1 MRTNPVMFA
10 PYYNCGEKYKYVR
23 HIIFGNAGEGKYLN
37 PYADMVKG
45 YRDYSRSM
53 MLAQLELRQ
62 DLSFLTEGLTFRVM
76 TNTTRNA
83 YFDVARQY
91 KPFYYEMLGIYRSGD
106 YLLNILNEETGEEY
120 LDYNEGRKTVNSVF
134 YLESALNYNHTLPYI
149 GSAAV
154 RERMGK
160 YG

>member
-1 MRTNPVMFA
+1 
-10 PYYNCGEKYKYVR
+10 
-23 HIIFGNAGEGKYLN
+23 
-37 PYADMVKG
+37 MVKG

-91 KPFYYEMLGIYRSGD
+91 KPFYYEMLGIDRSGD

-134 YLESALNYNHTLPYI
+134 YLESALNYNHTFRSEEHTSELKSLMRISYD
-149 GSAAV
+149 V
-154 RERMGK
+154 
-160 YG
+160 

>member
-1 MRTNPVMFA
+1 MGVQTCA
-10 PYYNCGEKYKYVR
+10 LTIYYNGGEKYKYVR
-23 HIIFGNAGEGKYLN
+23 HIIFGKAGEGKNLN

-91 KPFYYEMLGIYRSGD
+91 KPFYYEMLGIDCFGD

-120 LDYNEGRKTVNSVF
+120 LDKSEERRVRK
-134 YLESALNYNHTLPYI
+134 EW
-149 GSAAV
+149 G
-154 RERMGK
+154 
-160 YG
+160 

>member
-1 MRTNPVMFA
+1 
-10 PYYNCGEKYKYVR
+10 
-23 HIIFGNAGEGKYLN
+23 
-37 PYADMVKG
+37 
-45 YRDYSRSM
+45 M

-91 KPFYYEMLGIYRSGD
+91 KPFYYEMLGIDRYGD

-120 LDYNEGRKTVNSVF
+120 LDYNEGQKTVNYGY
-134 YLESALNYNHTLPYI
+134 YLEYALNYNHTFSDKQDRTNT
-149 GSAAV
+149 G
-154 RERMGK
+154 RK
-160 YG
+160 YSH